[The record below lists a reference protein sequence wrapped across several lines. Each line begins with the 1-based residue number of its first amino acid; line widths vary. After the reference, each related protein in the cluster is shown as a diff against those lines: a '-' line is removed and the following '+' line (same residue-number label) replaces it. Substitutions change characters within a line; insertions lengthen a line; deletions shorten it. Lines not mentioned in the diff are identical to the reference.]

1 MESLRINIINKDAI
15 TILEGM
21 EQVGLISLQWK
32 EHGKNKLSRQ
42 LRGAISATK
51 ANEMMQYIEKE
62 RSEWEE
68 RY

>member
-21 EQVGLISLQWK
+21 EQVGLITLHRN
-32 EHGKNKLSRQ
+32 EHGKNNLSKQ
-42 LRGAISATK
+42 LRGAISGTK
-51 ANEMMQYIEKE
+51 ANDMMQYIEKE